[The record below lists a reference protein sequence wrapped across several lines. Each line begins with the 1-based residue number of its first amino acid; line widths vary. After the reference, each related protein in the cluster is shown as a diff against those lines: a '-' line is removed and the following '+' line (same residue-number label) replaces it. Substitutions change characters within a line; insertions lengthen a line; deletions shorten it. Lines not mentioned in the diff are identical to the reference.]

1 MPLFEELDFRN
12 LKVTEFIVKPTSIQY
27 VREFVE
33 KWHYSTNVN
42 GLRIA
47 HVFGLYYDGNL
58 IGAMIYGPLAMANTW
73 KKYGNSESEVIE
85 LRRLCCIDNTPK
97 CTESYFIG
105 KTIKWLKKNT
115 TYKTIVSYADAHY
128 NHTGVIYRA
137 TNFEYHGLTSKG
149 RVIDY
154 NGRLYH
160 DKCIRTY
167 YTDKYGVKKLKPF
180 AQKVKTAL
188 DKGDA
193 KYIDT
198 PGKHIYVM
206 KLSK

>member
-33 KWHYSTNVN
+33 KWHYSANVN

-73 KKYGNSESEVIE
+73 RKYGNSESEVIE
-85 LRRLCCIDNTPK
+85 LRRLCCIDNTPI

-105 KTIKWLKKNT
+105 KTIRWLKKNT
-115 TYKTIVSYADAHY
+115 TYKTIVSYA
-128 NHTGVIYRA
+128 
-137 TNFEYHGLTSKG
+137 
-149 RVIDY
+149 
-154 NGRLYH
+154 
-160 DKCIRTY
+160 
-167 YTDKYGVKKLKPF
+167 
-180 AQKVKTAL
+180 
-188 DKGDA
+188 
-193 KYIDT
+193 
-198 PGKHIYVM
+198 
-206 KLSK
+206 